1 MTLGHNP
8 VRPIAAVV
16 TALGALALVS
26 CGGGGNETQTA
37 EAPAA
42 EDGSTAA
49 ITGSGPA
56 LWLTGDD
63 DTTIYLFGTVHVLP
77 DDLEWRTP
85 LIDEAMAEAS
95 VVYFETDIDPN
106 PIEIT
111 RIVSNL
117 GLYPPGEKLSD
128 RLTPEQ
134 TAMLAAACD
143 ELGVSFA
150 VVDSMKPWMGALTLA
165 ERVIVEAGYNPQSG
179 VERTLSPIA
188 KNSGAEIRR
197 LETIEE
203 QLRVFADLPEET
215 QIRYLMEGLDEISEE
230 PVILHELVQAWA
242 NGDVDKLVEI
252 MISEELSGTPEIY
265 EALLVNRNRN
275 WVDALAALTNEETGT
290 FFVAVGAAHLAG
302 DDSVM
307 AMLEERGIATT
318 RVE

>member
-1 MTLGHNP
+1 MK
-8 VRPIAAVV
+8 
-16 TALGALALVS
+16 LAS
-26 CGGGGNETQTA
+26 QK
-37 EAPAA
+37 
-42 EDGSTAA
+42 DFF
-49 ITGSGPA
+49 SGMMF
-56 LWLTGDD
+56 
-63 DTTIYLFGTVHVLP
+63 TIV
-77 DDLEWRTP
+77 
-85 LIDEAMAEAS
+85 
-95 VVYFETDIDPN
+95 
-106 PIEIT
+106 
-111 RIVSNL
+111 
-117 GLYPPGEKLSD
+117 
-128 RLTPEQ
+128 
-134 TAMLAAACD
+134 
-143 ELGVSFA
+143 GVSFA

-215 QIRYLMEGLDEISEE
+215 QISYLMEGLDEISEE
-230 PVILHELVQAWA
+230 PVMLHDLVQAWA